1 MSKKNKFQPSPLR
14 QPGLFDIADPGTP
27 GGGIFGEEIPVH
39 PSILDFVVQHT
50 APTADKEPAPAN
62 PIEEP
67 IKDYPVERGSLILV
81 SFGSGSSGNCAYLGT
96 RSGGILI
103 DAGVDVPTVTKGLE
117 SIGLTL
123 EDVKGILI
131 THDHSDHIRF
141 AYSIV
146 RKHSWMGIYCTPKT
160 LNGIL
165 RRHNISRRL
174 SDYHRPIY
182 KEFPFE
188 LAGFRITAFNV
199 SHDGSDNSGFFLEA
213 GSQSVAVATDLGSIT
228 ERVDHYMRQ
237 ANHIII
243 EANYDAEML
252 RCGRY
257 PAYLKARI
265 EADDGHLDNTVT
277 ARFLSSLLT
286 PRLHN
291 VFLCHLSEDNN
302 TPQKAIEAIGDAL
315 RSHPDVAAGAI
326 TMPRLDIFPRYDR
339 STVYRLHI

>member
-1 MSKKNKFQPSPLR
+1 MAKKNKFQPSPLR
-14 QPGLFDIADPGTP
+14 QPGLFDIPDPLTAGS
-27 GGGIFGEEIPVH
+27 GIFGDELHVH
-39 PSILDFVVQHT
+39 PSIIDFVVQES
-50 APTADKEPAPAN
+50 ARRADPAPVHAN

-67 IKDYPVERGSLILV
+67 IKDYPVERGSLLLV

-103 DAGVDVPTVTKGLE
+103 DAGVDVPTITRGLE
-117 SIGLTL
+117 SIGLTI
-123 EDVKGILI
+123 DDIKGILI
-131 THDHSDHIRF
+131 THDHSDHIRYV
-141 AYSIV
+141 YSLV
-146 RKHSWMGIYCTPKT
+146 RRHSWMGVYCTPKT

-174 SDYHRPIY
+174 SDYHRPVY

-199 SHDGSDNSGFFLEA
+199 SHDGTDNSGFFLEA
-213 GSQSVAVATDLGSIT
+213 GSQTVAVATDLGSIT
-228 ERVDHYMRQ
+228 ERVDYYMRR

-252 RCGRY
+252 RNGRY

-277 ARFLSSLLT
+277 GSFLSSVVSRQL
-286 PRLHN
+286 RN

-302 TPQKAIEAIGDAL
+302 TPQKALEAVTVPL
-315 RSHPDVAAGAI
+315 QRHPDIAAGTI
-326 TMPRLDIFPRYDR
+326 PMPRIDIFPRYDR
-339 STVYRLHI
+339 STVYSLHL